1 MARQTTFLG
10 SPGPRHQVS
19 TTPRAPAGS
28 LQVWPHAHPHTHLP
42 GPPPLGPPPWHT
54 LTHVLAGSPLASPCL
69 PVLPFPAQHGAW
81 TPGFAGRSVPRA
93 PWCSGHCARVYGPG
107 PSTPRA
113 ALCGAGSMLSHSTDE
128 KTEAL
133 GSPGTRQVGAGDGT
147 FTQMPGPQKCG
158 REGGRR
164 GRGQVGG
171 SRRHEEGE
179 LQTEM
184 PFEGSLE
191 WPPPRGQVPRVEQH
205 TLHQLG
211 THCAHGRGAR
221 PTRGR
226 EGRTPHLAQGPQFSQ
241 QTGATISH

>member
-1 MARQTTFLG
+1 MG
-10 SPGPRHQVS
+10 PGRLD
-19 TTPRAPAGS
+19 
-28 LQVWPHAHPHTHLP
+28 LQDAQFPGHPGVQGTVP
-42 GPPPLGPPPWHT
+42 GCM
-54 LTHVLAGSPLASPCL
+54 VLAHQPPE
-69 PVLPFPAQHGAW
+69 P
-81 TPGFAGRSVPRA
+81 
-93 PWCSGHCARVYGPG
+93 
-107 PSTPRA
+107 PSAVRA
-113 ALCGAGSMLSHSTDE
+113 ACYPIPQMKKRRLWAAQGLA
-128 KTEAL
+128 
-133 GSPGTRQVGAGDGT
+133 QVGAGDGT

-191 WPPPRGQVPRVEQH
+191 RPPPRGQVPRVEQH

-241 QTGATISH
+241 QTGATVSH